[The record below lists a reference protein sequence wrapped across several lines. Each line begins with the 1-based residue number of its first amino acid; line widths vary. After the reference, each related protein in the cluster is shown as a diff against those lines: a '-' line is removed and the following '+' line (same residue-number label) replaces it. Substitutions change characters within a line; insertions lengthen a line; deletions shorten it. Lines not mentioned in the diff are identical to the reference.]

1 HGVRGME
8 DILRNPIYATG
19 LGLLQYAK
27 HDRGAQQQP
36 VSGTDEIEI
45 PLRINMLHRVKHW
58 IQSNF

>member
-27 HDRGAQQQP
+27 QDRSGQP
-36 VSGTDEIEI
+36 PVVDVADL
-45 PLRINMLHRVKHW
+45 PVKENIILKLKTW
-58 IQSNF
+58 IQNSF